1 LKLERKQPWWSEAG
15 RQGLQEGR
23 PPPAVYE
30 PGDVTYQPCL
40 GLDESYA
47 RLPDQARR
55 LVNESVGTIKSWYAD
70 VSAAHTSCEYL
81 AIGGH
86 GLALAAGERD
96 AGGVWR
102 LTFTFWAIDPAS
114 IRLHEERPGGTGS
127 RWRADRQSGG
137 TGATRAL
144 DVDAA
149 FKAWLGRLPSAT
161 QQFVQYPFGEASF
174 TYAYRNYRSGEQRH
188 DQEQVW
194 CWIADDRYLTFL
206 YGIRPVPAARDRSA
220 WQVQAVAAT
229 LVPQRSRQDIHTAH

>member
-1 LKLERKQPWWSEAG
+1 VVSLLERKQPWWSEAG

-23 PPPAVYE
+23 PAPAVYE
-30 PGDVTYQPCL
+30 PGNVSYQPCI

-55 LVNESVGTIKSWYAD
+55 LVKEAVGTIKSWYAD
-70 VSAAHTSCEYL
+70 VSAAYTSCEYL
-81 AIGGH
+81 AIGDH

-96 AGGVWR
+96 AGGIWR

-127 RWRADRQSGG
+127 HWRVDHRSRG
-137 TGATRAL
+137 TTRVL

-149 FKAWLGRLPSAT
+149 FKAWLGRLPPAT

-174 TYAYRNYRSGEQRH
+174 SYGYRNYRSGEQYQ
-188 DQEQVW
+188 DNEQVW

-206 YGIRPVPAARDRSA
+206 YGIRPVTAARDRSA
-220 WQVQAVAAT
+220 WQVQAVAAM
-229 LVPQRSRQDIHTAH
+229 LVAQLSRQETHTAR